1 MNKRLLLIVCGILWF
16 LPGKAQ
22 EAVDS
27 MRIYYV
33 VGHREVDPSFRNNR
47 VELNRFMKAVRS
59 LMQENAVERI
69 IIRSGASPDGYDRAN
84 ELLSERRA
92 DSLAAYIVRHTSVP
106 ADLIEKQGVGI
117 AWDMLRRQVDTSDMR
132 YREEVLHVLDNTP
145 VFVFDARGRVVD
157 GRKKRLMD
165 LYGGRPYKYMLKV
178 FFPDLRSSIGV
189 TLYTTKQVAPVA
201 DTVTVADSLAESL
214 PDTLSVVEPVAEQ
227 PTVGLVAE
235 SAGDLEPMPSEAPA
249 VTENPVPSVEEWGP
263 KLSVK
268 TNAIGWGMLMINA
281 AVEVDLSRRFSLNI
295 PLYYSACNYFTN
307 DIKFLM
313 LAFQPELRVWPLAK
327 RRFFAGVHFGVT
339 SYNLALG
346 GKWRI
351 QDHNGDTP
359 AWGGGVNV
367 GYRLPLSRNERWNVE
382 FSLGAGVYKLH
393 YDKFR
398 NEYNGAYDS
407 SVKKTFFGIDNVAV
421 SFSYMFDLKNKRR

>member
-1 MNKRLLLIVCGILWF
+1 MSKRLLLIVCGILWF
-16 LPGKAQ
+16 WSGKAQ

-47 VELNRFMKAVRS
+47 IELDRFIESVRKS
-59 LMQENAVERI
+59 CGTIAVERI
-69 IIRSGASPDGYDRAN
+69 IIRSSASPDGYDRAN

-106 ADLIEKQGVGI
+106 AELIEKQGWVSPGI
-117 AWDMLRRQVDTSDMR
+117 CCAGRSILPICATARRCCMFSTILPYSYSMHGDGWWTA
-132 YREEVLHVLDNTP
+132 
-145 VFVFDARGRVVD
+145 ARNG
-157 GRKKRLMD
+157 LWD
-165 LYGGRPYKYMLKV
+165 LYGGRPYKYMFKV

-201 DTVTVADSLAESL
+201 DTVTVADSLAQPL
-214 PDTLSVVEPVAEQ
+214 PDTLSVVEPVVEQ

-249 VTENPVPSVEEWGP
+249 VAESPVPSVGEWGP

-281 AVEVDLSRRFSLNI
+281 AVEVDLSRRFSLNV

-307 DIKFLM
+307 DIKFRM

>member
-1 MNKRLLLIVCGILWF
+1 
-16 LPGKAQ
+16 
-22 EAVDS
+22 
-27 MRIYYV
+27 
-33 VGHREVDPSFRNNR
+33 
-47 VELNRFMKAVRS
+47 
-59 LMQENAVERI
+59 
-69 IIRSGASPDGYDRAN
+69 
-84 ELLSERRA
+84 
-92 DSLAAYIVRHTSVP
+92 
-106 ADLIEKQGVGI
+106 
-117 AWDMLRRQVDTSDMR
+117 MR

-249 VTENPVPSVEEWGP
+249 VTENPVPFVEEWGP

-295 PLYYSACNYFTN
+295 PLYYSCLLY
-307 DIKFLM
+307 
-313 LAFQPELRVWPLAK
+313 
-327 RRFFAGVHFGVT
+327 T
-339 SYNLALG
+339 SY
-346 GKWRI
+346 
-351 QDHNGDTP
+351 QGDTCFP
-359 AWGGGVNV
+359 RWDEREWEIIDSESFASGKEFPYPFAFEH
-367 GYRLPLSRNERWNVE
+367 YR
-382 FSLGAGVYKLH
+382 
-393 YDKFR
+393 
-398 NEYNGAYDS
+398 
-407 SVKKTFFGIDNVAV
+407 
-421 SFSYMFDLKNKRR
+421 RRK